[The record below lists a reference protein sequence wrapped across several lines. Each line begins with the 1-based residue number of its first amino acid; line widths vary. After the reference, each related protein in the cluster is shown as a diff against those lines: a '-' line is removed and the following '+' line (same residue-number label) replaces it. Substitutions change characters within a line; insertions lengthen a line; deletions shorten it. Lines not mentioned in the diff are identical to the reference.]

1 MGLDVRLIPLFDVE
15 PVLWSA
21 PDAGDFDAIL
31 LTSANALRL
40 AGEQLDRL
48 RRLPV
53 LCVGEA
59 TARAACV
66 AGFGVASVGQG
77 GVDEL
82 LAEAESGVRLLHL
95 CGEDR
100 RPPQNPKQ
108 SITCVTVY
116 RAEPLP
122 HPQGLEEL
130 EGQVAAV
137 HSPRAAKRLAELVA
151 ATIKPT
157 ICVAAISEAAAEA
170 AGAGWESLQ
179 VASAP
184 SDEALL
190 ALASR
195 LCER

>member
-1 MGLDVRLIPLFDVE
+1 MGLEVRLIPLFELE
-15 PVLWSA
+15 PVQWSA
-21 PDAGDFDAIL
+21 PDSAEFDAIL

-66 AGFGVASVGQG
+66 AGFGVAAVGEG

-82 LAEAESGVRLLHL
+82 LASTEPGARLLHL
-95 CGEDR
+95 CGADR
-100 RPPQNPKQ
+100 RPPQHPKQ

-116 RAEPLP
+116 RAKPLP
-122 HPQGLEEL
+122 QPEGLEEL

-151 ATIKPT
+151 PPIKPT

-170 AGAGWESLQ
+170 AGAGWESLE

-195 LCER
+195 LCQN